1 MNNRVDIQSL
11 ICEINK
17 FVHERG
23 WEKHHTPRNIAT
35 SVAIESAGLLEHF
48 QWDDLSYDNI
58 KDDEQK
64 LKAISYE
71 LADVIIYL
79 LRLIHNP
86 DLDFEEIV
94 REKIIE
100 NGKKYPS
107 EKC

>member
-1 MNNRVDIQSL
+1 MI
-11 ICEINK
+11 
-17 FVHERG
+17 
-23 WEKHHTPRNIAT
+23 
-35 SVAIESAGLLEHF
+35 
-48 QWDDLSYDNI
+48 NI
-58 KDDEQK
+58 KNDREK

-71 LADVIIYL
+71 LADVITYL